1 MPYSWLAWPFFVR
14 LRRKVKALKKII
26 VPRYGIHNAL
36 GTKPK
41 VYTPK
46 QYTTTQSRNKKNNP
60 TVNNS
65 SRLNAAPTEKL
76 DIDIKEL
83 YKSYSKLNLL
93 VDNLTEWIKTL
104 EEENASMKLL
114 LNVNEANVWQNCSR
128 TIKIRDIPSPPN
140 FISASKFSPLQ
151 QLQIDDTQISHTS

>member
-1 MPYSWLAWPFFVR
+1 MVKENNSSTVR
-14 LRRKVKALKKII
+14 RTQHTIA
-26 VPRYGIHNAL
+26 

-46 QYTTTQSRNKKNNP
+46 QYSTTQSKNKKINT

-65 SRLNAAPTEKL
+65 STLNATPTETL

-93 VDNLTEWIKTL
+93 VDNLTEQIK
-104 EEENASMKLL
+104 NYYSGRRK
-114 LNVNEANVWQNCSR
+114 C
-128 TIKIRDIPSPPN
+128 IY
-140 FISASKFSPLQ
+140 
-151 QLQIDDTQISHTS
+151 

>member
-1 MPYSWLAWPFFVR
+1 MVNENSSSAVR
-14 LRRKVKALKKII
+14 RTQRTTA
-26 VPRYGIHNAL
+26 

-46 QYTTTQSRNKKNNP
+46 QYTTTQSKNKKINS

-65 SRLNAAPTEKL
+65 STLNATPTETL

-83 YKSYSKLNLL
+83 YKNYNKLNLL
-93 VDNLTEWIKTL
+93 VDNLTERIKIL

-114 LNVNEANVWQNCSR
+114 LNDDEANVWQNCSR
-128 TIKIRDIPSPPN
+128 TIKIRDIPSTPN
-140 FISASKFSPLQ
+140 FISKSKFTPL
-151 QLQIDDTQISHTS
+151 

>member
-1 MPYSWLAWPFFVR
+1 MVKENNSSAVR
-14 LRRKVKALKKII
+14 RTQHTIA
-26 VPRYGIHNAL
+26 

-46 QYTTTQSRNKKNNP
+46 QYSTTQPKNKKINA

-65 SRLNAAPTEKL
+65 STLNATPTETL
-76 DIDIKEL
+76 DTDIKEL

-93 VDNLTEWIKTL
+93 VDNLAEQIKIL
-104 EEENASMKLL
+104 EEENASIKLL
-114 LNVNEANVWQNCSR
+114 LNRDETNIWQNCSR
-128 TIKIRDIPSPPN
+128 TTKIRDIPSTRN

-151 QLQIDDTQISHTS
+151 QL